1 MYGGNPYSE
10 LPYSASGSF
19 NDLRV
24 YFDMTMDVTAALTL
38 KVYVST
44 AAGDATFP
52 TDILPNQPFRDVL
65 QSFQFTRSIMQGDI
79 GQFTTGTGSIVISNA
94 DANYDFLPASYA
106 IDGRAITV
114 KIGDRNVSYDQWFP
128 LARVTAKTWRI
139 TTSSI
144 EVPLVD
150 YSYKLE
156 VPMQPNTYGGTGAA
170 DGTADIAGKRKSLVL
185 GYCPNIPLL
194 QVVPGL
200 LIYQAHDGSLQSVDA
215 VYDKASAL
223 TYSGTDVASY
233 AALAALA
240 VSASQ
245 YSTCKALGLIKL
257 GSIPAGT
264 VTADVHGENGSGYIE
279 KTADIVQWAVL
290 HRTTLVAGD
299 LFASSFTAL
308 NASQPAPIGY
318 FIGPDDNITV
328 AAFVANVMSGVGGWG
343 GHRLDGSF
351 EVRRFEA
358 PSGTPVQSF
367 TRADMVGQDI
377 QREPLP
383 DAYDPP
389 RSRWRVPYARNWTVQ
404 TTDIAAGV
412 SAARRGFLAE
422 QDRLAQTVSATILLD
437 HPFAQDRDP
446 VTGYFQNQSDAAAE
460 AARLPALFKTT
471 RAIYRFPAPR
481 RALRLDLGDV
491 IQVTHPRFDLSQG
504 RLMTIVEIKVNVQMS
519 EGRGLD
525 TVEIAAY
532 G

>member
-1 MYGGNPYSE
+1 MYGGNPYSA

-19 NDLRV
+19 YDQRA

-52 TDILPNQPFRDVL
+52 TDTLPNQPFRNVL
-65 QSFQFTRSIMQGDI
+65 QSFQFTRSIMQADI
-79 GQFTTGTGSIVISNA
+79 GQFTTGTGNLVFSNA

-139 TTSSI
+139 KTDSI

-156 VPMQPNTYGGTGAA
+156 VPMQSNTYGGTGAA
-170 DGTADIAGKRKSLVL
+170 DGGADLTGKRKPLTF
-185 GYCPNIPLL
+185 GYCQNISPVL
-194 QVVPGL
+194 VVPAS
-200 LIYQAHDGSLQSVDA
+200 LIYQVHDGSVQAIDA
-215 VYDKASAL
+215 VYDRGAAL
-223 TYSGTDVASY
+223 VFGSDAANY
-233 AALAALA
+233 AALVALA
-240 VSASQ
+240 VSAGQ
-245 YSTCKALGLIKL
+245 YSTCKASGLFKL
-257 GSIPAGT
+257 GSQPAGT

-279 KTADIVQWAVL
+279 KTADVVQWAVL
-290 HRTTLVAGD
+290 NRTVLVAGD
-299 LFASSFTAL
+299 LSASSFTAL

-318 FIGPDDNITV
+318 FVGPDDNITV
-328 AAFVANVMSGVGGWG
+328 AAFVANVMSGIGGWG
-343 GHRLDGSF
+343 GHRLDGTF

-358 PSGTPVQSF
+358 PSGTPAASF
-367 TRADMVGQDI
+367 TRADMVGADI
-377 QREPLP
+377 QRESLP
-383 DAYDPP
+383 TAYDPP
-389 RSRWRVPYARNWTVQ
+389 RQRWRVPYARNWTVQ
-404 TTDIAAGV
+404 TDLAG
-412 SAARRGFLAE
+412 
-422 QDRLAQTVSATILLD
+422 TVSATRKAFVAEPYRLAQATSATILVD

-446 VTGYFQNQSDAAAE
+446 VIAYFQNLPDATAE
-460 AARLPALFKTT
+460 AARLIALFKTT

-481 RALRLDLGDV
+481 RALLRDLGDV

-504 RLMTIVEIKVNVQMS
+504 RLMTIVETIANVQTTQ
-519 EGRGLD
+519 GTGID